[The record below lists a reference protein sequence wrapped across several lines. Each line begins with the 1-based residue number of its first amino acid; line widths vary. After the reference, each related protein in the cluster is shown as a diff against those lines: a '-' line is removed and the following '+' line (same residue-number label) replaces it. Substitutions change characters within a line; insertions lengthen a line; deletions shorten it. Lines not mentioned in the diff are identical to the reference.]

1 MDFALLIPISL
12 FVCVVYAIKV
22 VVDGRMRRRLAE
34 TNGSEELFKAMLV
47 ADEQSRRLGALK
59 WGMVLTAVGVSFFIQ
74 QVLKLG
80 PEDPA
85 TFGLFFVAAGAGL
98 LGYHLLA
105 SRQK

>member
-1 MDFALLIPISL
+1 MDLTLLIPIS
-12 FVCVVYAIKV
+12 FFICVVYAIKV

-34 TNGSEELFKAMLV
+34 TNGSEDLFKAMLA

-59 WGMVLTAVGVSFFIQ
+59 WGMVLTTVGVSFFIQ

-80 PEDPA
+80 PNDPA
-85 TFGLFFVAAGAGL
+85 TFGLLFVAAGAGL